1 MNRGQNLSIRAAR
14 PSPRVTIP
22 RVVAGLAPG
31 PIDARRALTVIDAAS
46 AETAYDL
53 HRQAMAPSAPGPW
66 DKTERRA
73 DFNKLLARVPSFLIE
88 IDGAI
93 AGYLQ
98 VLPRR
103 EVLHV
108 VNIGLSATCRN
119 RGHGTALMRWLQT
132 QARSRDCGLHLK
144 TYRGNR
150 AALVF
155 YQRCGFIESHRDAR
169 HRWLDWW
176 A

>member
-31 PIDARRALTVIDAAS
+31 SIDARRALTIIDAAS
-46 AETAYDL
+46 AQTAYDL

-66 DKTERRA
+66 DEAERRA

-108 VNIGLSATCRN
+108 VNIGHRKCVETKAT
-119 RGHGTALMRWLQT
+119 
-132 QARSRDCGLHLK
+132 ARPSCVG
-144 TYRGNR
+144 Y
-150 AALVF
+150 
-155 YQRCGFIESHRDAR
+155 R
-169 HRWLDWW
+169 HRPDRVTVGCT
-176 A
+176 